1 MFKVLRA
8 QSDLGIVR
16 HQNANCNSPL
26 MIFESFEPDHVSY
39 VFLPHRII
47 RMEIE
52 RHDDIHAWEVVI
64 HTGRK
69 IESSS
74 RHVQGRA
81 NFLSIFRIT
90 GANKNRFRYI
100 LARGSAPLR
109 GCVPHSGYSQQ
120 IDCVESP
127 ELFYQTEKSR

>member
-1 MFKVLRA
+1 MDWWIFKEGGPTSACLLGGCWGGVLFAVFRCQDMFKVFRG

-64 HTGRK
+64 NTGRK

-90 GANKNRFRYI
+90 GANKNRF
-100 LARGSAPLR
+100 
-109 GCVPHSGYSQQ
+109 
-120 IDCVESP
+120 
-127 ELFYQTEKSR
+127 